1 MTRPSSVRV
10 LTILARHG
18 TDRYPD
24 AEHQVDAIFR
34 RRLTEAARRL
44 VIVDNALPAT
54 TVHRQADRTVIGG
67 DNRAR
72 EFSAFDKGLAFVG
85 DEISTLD
92 LVHFVTSAFHTLYV
106 GYLERFS
113 GPLLR
118 EAAGRA
124 VCLGHIDC
132 YNEPVEILGHE
143 AQHWIRSGFFFLS
156 PAQANALGTFAAIDE
171 GGRFFSGDPRSPFR
185 GDAPLSATYQR
196 NILGWLTGR
205 DIGQGV
211 TWHSAFELNADTL
224 SAFEGKALSMMNE
237 QLLSIRLQQQGCSLI
252 DVTWLS
258 SMAAK
263 GDLPSNWWTTPW
275 REQLANRDRDRVV
288 ALH

>member
-1 MTRPSSVRV
+1 MRV

-24 AEHQVDAIFR
+24 AENQVDAVFR
-34 RRLTEAARRL
+34 RRLPEAARRV

-54 TVHRQADRTVIGG
+54 TVHEQGDRMVIGG

-85 DEISTLD
+85 DELSSFD
-92 LVHFVTSAFHTLYV
+92 LVHFATSAFHTLYV

-118 EAAGRA
+118 EAAA
-124 VCLGHIDC
+124 CAICLGHIDC
-132 YNEPVEILGHE
+132 FNEPVEILGHQ
-143 AQHWIRSGFFFLS
+143 AQHWIRSGFFFL
-156 PAQANALGTFAAIDE
+156 PPGQAGALGTFAAIDE
-171 GGRFFSGDPRSPFR
+171 GGRFFSGEPRSPFR
-185 GDAPLSATYQR
+185 ADAPISATYR
-196 NILGWLTGR
+196 RYILEWLTGR

-211 TWHSAFELNADTL
+211 TWHSAFELTADTL
-224 SAFEGKALSMMNE
+224 PAFERKALSIMNE
-237 QLLSIRLQQQGCSLI
+237 QLLSIRLQHQECSLV

-275 REQLANRDRDRVV
+275 REQLASRDRDRIVV
-288 ALH
+288 SRG